1 MQGNVPPTP
10 SAPPAAVPPG
20 QSVMRQP
27 IPSGGPDAGRLA
39 PGQTGTMP
47 YNYAKSAGLTD
58 IEAGRALDM
67 TKQSGGVH
75 DLTTQRREGMNK
87 IQQLFPG
94 EKYVENPRFGG
105 LLTLDEGG
113 GKGPKQSFR
122 VQGAIPAA
130 DLPPNFMPGPAAPP
144 PQGTLVQLPPRQPV
158 STVPIA
164 PKGPSGLDVVTNMFK
179 SMMRPVA
186 SVVSTLG
193 KYGLPPLALANA
205 GGEGVNIMQQ
215 MRKPTDQMDTTGMA
229 LSGANILGSGLSMFP
244 GTAAVGIP
252 MTLGATAAQ
261 AYRDNPDYLRQ
272 KMQGAANIPLL
283 EEMTG
288 PLP

>member
-1 MQGNVPPTP
+1 MDKLWG
-10 SAPPAAVPPG
+10 PALEGESP
-20 QSVMRQP
+20 Q
-27 IPSGGPDAGRLA
+27 L
-39 PGQTGTMP
+39 
-47 YNYAKSAGLTD
+47 
-58 IEAGRALDM
+58 
-67 TKQSGGVH
+67 
-75 DLTTQRREGMNK
+75 TQRLIDRAKAAEAAK
-87 IQQLFPG
+87 IP
-94 EKYVENPRFGG
+94 
-105 LLTLDEGG
+105 
-113 GKGPKQSFR
+113 PK
-122 VQGAIPAA
+122 V
-130 DLPPNFMPGPAAPP
+130 
-144 PQGTLVQLPPRQPV
+144 
-158 STVPIA
+158 
-164 PKGPSGLDVVTNMFK
+164 SGLDWITGRFA

-186 SVVSTLG
+186 SVASTLG

-261 AYRDNPDYLRQ
+261 AYRDNPDFLRQ